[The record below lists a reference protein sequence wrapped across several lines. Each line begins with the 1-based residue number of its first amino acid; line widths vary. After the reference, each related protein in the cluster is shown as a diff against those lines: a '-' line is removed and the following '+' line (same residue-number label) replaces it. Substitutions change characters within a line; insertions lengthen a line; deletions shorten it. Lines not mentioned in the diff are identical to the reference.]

1 MNNKINIID
10 VNEADFETKVLEEST
25 KKLIVV
31 DFWAPWCGPCKQL
44 TPILEKVIS
53 QSPNKI
59 TLAKVNIDE
68 NQQIAA
74 QLRIQSIPAVFA
86 FKDKQLVNA
95 FQGVI
100 PEKEII
106 NFLEKA
112 LGEKLDNNF
121 DDFYETIQNLLS
133 EEEFNKARTLLEDF
147 ISENSKEIKGICL
160 YADCLISMNE
170 LDSANELLNSLDEE
184 ILNQDEI
191 QKIFKRI
198 DIINKKNSGPSVEE
212 LMIELNKSPQNLE
225 LVFNIAETYFAN
237 NKFDDAFEILLKY
250 YPKNKDLVKVK
261 LLNFFEVL
269 GFKHESVILYRKKL
283 SSMMFS

>member
-1 MNNKINIID
+1 MNNTNIID
-10 VNEADFETKVLEEST
+10 VNESDFETKVLEESA

-44 TPILEKVIS
+44 TPVLEKVIS
-53 QSPNKI
+53 LSPEKI
-59 TLAKVNIDE
+59 TLVKINIDE

-74 QLRIQSIPAVFA
+74 QLKIQSIPAVFA

-100 PEKEII
+100 PEKEVV

-112 LGEKLDNNF
+112 LGEKLENNF
-121 DDFYETIQNLLS
+121 DEFYEEIQSLLS
-133 EEEFNKARTLLEDF
+133 NENFDKARALLEEF
-147 ISENSKEIKGICL
+147 ISNNSKELKGICL

-170 LDSANELLNSLDEE
+170 VKDANELLKSLDED
-184 ILNQDEI
+184 LLKNDDI
-191 QKIFKRI
+191 QKVLKRI
-198 DIINKKNSGPSVEE
+198 TMVNKKNTGPSIDE
-212 LMIELNKSPQNLE
+212 LKSELSKSPQNIKIVLK
-225 LVFNIAETYFAN
+225 IAETYFAN
-237 NKFDDAFEILLKY
+237 NKFDDAFEILLEY
-250 YPKNKDLVKVK
+250 YPKNNEVVKKK
-261 LLNFFEVL
+261 LLNFFDVL

>member
-1 MNNKINIID
+1 MNNINIID
-10 VNEADFETKVLEEST
+10 VSEVDFNEKIIEASQN
-25 KKLIVV
+25 KLIVV

-44 TPILEKVIS
+44 TPLLEKVATKAS
-53 QSPNKI
+53 DKI
-59 TLAKVNIDE
+59 VLAKINIDD

-100 PEKEII
+100 SEKEII
-106 NFLEKA
+106 SFLEKA

-121 DDFYETIQNLLS
+121 DNFYETIQSLLS
-133 EEEFNKARTLLEDF
+133 EQEFNKARTMLEDF
-147 ISENSKEIKGICL
+147 ISENSKEVKGICL

-170 LDSANELLNSLDEE
+170 IDTANELLKSLDEE
-184 ILNQDEI
+184 ILKNDDV

-198 DIINKKNSGPSVEE
+198 ELVNKKKSGPSIDELLVE
-212 LMIELNKSPQNLE
+212 LGKSPQNLE
-225 LVFNIAETYFAN
+225 LVFNISETYFAN
-237 NKFDDAFEILLKY
+237 NKFDDAFKILLEH